1 MVKIK
6 QEDGTEVEA
15 LTPAEVDAKL
25 AAEKAALEQG
35 HTTVVKE
42 KDEAI
47 NKLATEKSDL
57 EGKIAKMELDGVKDD
72 HPNFKILKDALS
84 KKDDDIKALKAEIDT
99 DKATRKQ
106 EAMDSAIKVAAKGND
121 EFEKKVRLHLKETLA
136 SLPDETPEQRKIK
149 IDAAVKLS
157 SDGSGDGVGMF
168 DGGIGGGGAGNGG
181 NGGAGN
187 SGGADF
193 TSNERSLGAKL
204 GNTPADF
211 EKYKHRVSKRINN

>member
-6 QEDGTEVEA
+6 DENGEEIEV
-15 LTPAEVDAKL
+15 LTPTEVDAKL

-57 EGKIAKMELDGVKDD
+57 ESKIAKMELDGVKDD

-84 KKDDDIKALKAEIDT
+84 KKDDDIKALKTEIDN

-136 SLPDETPEQRKIK
+136 SLPEETPEQRKVK
-149 IDAAVKLS
+149 LDAAVKLS
-157 SDGSGDGVGMF
+157 SDSSGDGVGMF
-168 DGGIGGGGAGNGG
+168 DGGIGGGGAGYGG
-181 NGGAGN
+181 
-187 SGGADF
+187 SGGEGGSGPEF
-193 TSNERSLGAKL
+193 TAREKALGAKL
-204 GNTPADF
+204 GISAEDYK
-211 EKYKHRVSKRINN
+211 KYGGRVSKKN